1 MSRFVGAQRLAFQKL
16 LKKYK
21 RWTGS
26 AELGKR
32 FHREVLGRPS
42 SFSRR
47 DFGPLLA
54 QWSEVLAAVRAPFV
68 AGVHWHAAPAA
79 QNSSSGSKGDKVVT
93 SYTSDDYKRI
103 ASSTKDSSAVL
114 LHAACQTSSSVDV
127 DTALAILPLGLAA
140 GKASYWIHPDNLV
153 EVQVLLLRYTRLWM
167 PTTSGNSSQRS
178 SPTRSMSGRSLGPG
192 GGMSEND
199 VGVIICDDLERFA
212 KRRSSATISDSENI
226 PGMSAEKAVTS
237 IRYTSKGNAVVVVGT
252 SPGVEHSSAKGT
264 ITGVRKARF
273 KRRALRDLFDM
284 NTEPSRAR
292 TRSGSSRHSS
302 LSEGDH
308 LQDVDS
314 VIKWLDDHRE
324 VQPLVQ
330 IQFNRSRFV
339 GLGNNGSGGVWA
351 TLDQNVCMRRC
362 SSKTLNANGDKLA
375 MIEGGAE
382 TFPHAVLEVRYE
394 GEDVLK
400 LVAALDE
407 SHLVCCT
414 YVLISQN

>member
-1 MSRFVGAQRLAFQKL
+1 MGAQRLAFQKL

-21 RWTGS
+21 KWTGS

-32 FHREVLGRPS
+32 FQREVLGRPS

-54 QWSEVLAAVRAPFV
+54 QWSEVLAAVRAPFA
-68 AGVHWHAAPAA
+68 AGVHWHAGSAA
-79 QNSSSGSKGDKVVT
+79 QNSSSGSKGDEVLT

-103 ASSTKDSSAVL
+103 ASSTKDSSATL
-114 LHAACQTSSSVDV
+114 LHAECATGSSIDV

-140 GKASYWIHPDNLV
+140 GKALYWVHPDNLV

-167 PTTSGNSSQRS
+167 PTTSGNSSQRP
-178 SPTRSMSGRSLGPG
+178 SPTRSMSGRSLVGGGGG

-212 KRRSSATISDSENI
+212 KRRSSATISDSENV

-252 SPGVEHSSAKGT
+252 SPGLGHSSAKGT
-264 ITGVRKARF
+264 IPDVRKARF
-273 KRRALRDLFDM
+273 KRRVLRDLFDM
-284 NTEPSRAR
+284 NIEPSLAR
-292 TRSGSSRHSS
+292 PQSGSSRQGSF
-302 LSEGDH
+302 SEANH

-314 VIKWLDDHRE
+314 VRKWLGDHRE

-362 SSKTLNANGDKLA
+362 SSETLNMDGDKLA
-375 MIEGGAE
+375 MIEAGAE

-394 GEDVLK
+394 GEGVPK

-414 YVLISQN
+414 YVLIS

>member
-1 MSRFVGAQRLAFQKL
+1 MGAQRLAFQKL
-16 LKKYK
+16 LKKYRK
-21 RWTGS
+21 WTGS

-32 FHREVLGRPS
+32 FQREVLGRPS

-54 QWSEVLAAVRAPFV
+54 QWSEVLAAVRAPFA
-68 AGVHWHAAPAA
+68 AGAHWHAGSAA
-79 QNSSSGSKGDKVVT
+79 QDSSSGSRGHRLIK
-93 SYTSDDYKRI
+93 SYSDDDKRI
-103 ASSTKDSSAVL
+103 ANSTKDSSAAL
-114 LHAACQTSSSVDV
+114 LHAACESGSSIDV
-127 DTALAILPLGLAA
+127 DTALATLPLGLVA
-140 GKASYWIHPDNLV
+140 GKASYWIHSDNLV
-153 EVQVLLLRYTRLWM
+153 EIQVLLLQYTRLCI
-167 PTTSGNSSQRS
+167 PTTSGNSSQRH
-178 SPTRSMSGRSLGPG
+178 SPTRSMSGRSMGAG

-212 KRRSSATISDSENI
+212 KRRSSATISDTENI

-237 IRYTSKGNAVVVVGT
+237 IRYASKGNAVVVVGT
-252 SPGVEHSSAKGT
+252 SPGLGPPSAKG
-264 ITGVRKARF
+264 IISGVRKARF
-273 KRRALRDLFDM
+273 KRRALRDLFGSS
-284 NTEPSRAR
+284 TELSLTR
-292 TRSGSSRHSS
+292 TQSGSSRQSS
-302 LSEGDH
+302 LSEADH

-314 VIKWLDDHRE
+314 VRKWLDDHRE

-339 GLGNNGSGGVWA
+339 GLGNNVSGGVWA

-362 SSKTLNANGDKLA
+362 SSETLNANGVKLA
-375 MIEGGAE
+375 LIEGGAE

-394 GEDVLK
+394 GERAPK

-414 YVLISQN
+414 LCSYLKVRMISC